1 MSLVS
6 FRKAVARNI
15 VLDDIRSL
23 LRAGICFWGVSV
35 ILFMLFCV
43 VLFSPRSVKA
53 NATPIVMD
61 SGEIEKRTDPADY
74 GSRVTRV
81 GSWLALISRGS
92 GMSDIEKLKAVN
104 TFFNQLDYG
113 DDATVWGKKDYWSV
127 PEEFLAKGVGD
138 CEDFALSKYC
148 TLMAMA
154 VEEGTLYLSC
164 VTKRPGQVKPM
175 VLCSSP
181 DDDSDPLV
189 LDNIALQVRPLSKRV
204 DLIPIYN
211 FDRRGIYVPQQRGE
225 RGRGL
230 GFRVPLAKWH
240 EYLDR
245 VGRMEAQ
252 PGSLP
257 GSGKLGQSRF

>member
-6 FRKAVARNI
+6 FSKAVARNI

-23 LRAGICFWGVSV
+23 LRAGICFWRVSM

-53 NATPIVMD
+53 NATLIIMD
-61 SGEIEKRTDPADY
+61 SGEIEERLEPVDY
-74 GSRVTRV
+74 GRRVKRV
-81 GSWLALISRGS
+81 GSWLALISRGR

-104 TFFNQLDYG
+104 SFFNQLEYG
-113 DDATVWGKKDYWSV
+113 DDATVWGEKDYWSV
-127 PEEFLAKGVGD
+127 PEEFLGKGVGD

-148 TLMAMA
+148 TLLAMG

-164 VTKRPGQVKPM
+164 VTKMPDKVKHM
-175 VLCSSP
+175 VLCYSP
-181 DDDSDPLV
+181 EDDSDPLV
-189 LDNIALQVRPLSKRV
+189 LDNVALQVRPLSKRT

-211 FDRRGIYVPQQRGE
+211 FDRQGAYVPQQRGE
-225 RGRGL
+225 RGVFL
-230 GFRVPLAKWH
+230 GSKVPLFKWR

-245 VGRMEAQ
+245 VGTMAGLA
-252 PGSLP
+252 GSLP
-257 GSGKLGQSRF
+257 TN